1 MGVAQQIH
9 HTLPPHLESASKSG
23 EQNRLKKALLGG
35 LLAIQPHA
43 ESGSDLMGCP
53 VVGRDRC
60 NMRTSLAIGIAD
72 VDFKRAAMSVAN
84 ALSDSPWWRQREA
97 NPHSICVQRTPRRR
111 IVVSCEITD
120 LNRREATVITR
131 RVFLEL
137 LDDNVPEASHEIE
150 ARGFTVL
157 RAALGAEEIASLRA
171 DVERVYREIP
181 ADRRNKKLPPEE
193 RESFR
198 YEMLN
203 RSEPCR
209 KLVADRRL
217 LDVVEPLL
225 GEDCHVI
232 ANTAWRNAASR
243 ERFHGGGNWHV
254 DAGPHVPR
262 PAGVPWDNR
271 IPYPVFAIGVHV
283 MLDDCP
289 VECGPTG
296 FIPGSH
302 RSGQHPPFDR
312 VNDDDLTCDGI
323 GVVPVAANAGD
334 VVLFSSDVW
343 HRRMP
348 SGDGDTGRFF
358 VQIHYG
364 RRDIA
369 QRLRTTAEVNHLSD
383 EAISSTTDG
392 RDRTTLGLHDPFFYD
407 G

>member
-1 MGVAQQIH
+1 
-9 HTLPPHLESASKSG
+9 
-23 EQNRLKKALLGG
+23 
-35 LLAIQPHA
+35 
-43 ESGSDLMGCP
+43 
-53 VVGRDRC
+53 
-60 NMRTSLAIGIAD
+60 
-72 VDFKRAAMSVAN
+72 
-84 ALSDSPWWRQREA
+84 
-97 NPHSICVQRTPRRR
+97 
-111 IVVSCEITD
+111 
-120 LNRREATVITR
+120 
-131 RVFLEL
+131 
-137 LDDNVPEASHEIE
+137 
-150 ARGFTVL
+150 
-157 RAALGAEEIASLRA
+157 
-171 DVERVYREIP
+171 
-181 ADRRNKKLPPEE
+181 
-193 RESFR
+193 
-198 YEMLN
+198 MLN

-232 ANTAWRNAASR
+232 ANTAWRNAANR
-243 ERFHGGGNWHV
+243 RHHHGGGSWHV

-262 PAGVPWDNR
+262 PAGVPWDDR
-271 IPYPVFAIGVHV
+271 IPYPVFAVGVHV

-302 RSGQHPPFDR
+302 RSGRHPPLDR
-312 VNDDDLTCDGI
+312 LDDDDLTCDGI
-323 GVVPVAANAGD
+323 GVEAVAAKAGD

-369 QRLRTTAEVNHLSD
+369 QRLRTTADVNHLS
-383 EAISSTTDG
+383 EETISRATD
-392 RDRTTLGLHDPFFYD
+392 RRERTALGLHDPFFYD

>member
-1 MGVAQQIH
+1 
-9 HTLPPHLESASKSG
+9 
-23 EQNRLKKALLGG
+23 
-35 LLAIQPHA
+35 
-43 ESGSDLMGCP
+43 
-53 VVGRDRC
+53 
-60 NMRTSLAIGIAD
+60 
-72 VDFKRAAMSVAN
+72 
-84 ALSDSPWWRQREA
+84 
-97 NPHSICVQRTPRRR
+97 
-111 IVVSCEITD
+111 
-120 LNRREATVITR
+120 VITR
-131 RVFLEL
+131 RLFLEV
-137 LDDNVPEASHEIE
+137 LDDVVPEASREIE
-150 ARGFTVL
+150 ARGFTAL
-157 RAALGAEEIASLRA
+157 RGAFEPDEIALLRA
-171 DVERVYREIP
+171 DVERVYREVP
-181 ADRRNKKLPPEE
+181 ADTRNPKLPPEE

-203 RSEPCR
+203 RSEACR

-217 LDVVEPLL
+217 LDTVEPLL

-232 ANTAWRNAASR
+232 ANTAWRNAPNRAHT
-243 ERFHGGGNWHV
+243 HGGGNWHI

-262 PAGVPWDNR
+262 PAGVPWDDR

-283 MLDDCP
+283 MLADCP

-312 VNDDDLTCDGI
+312 VTDDALTCDGI
-323 GVVPVAANAGD
+323 GVTAVAARAGD
-334 VVLFSSDVW
+334 VVVFSSDVW

-369 QRLRTTAEVNHLSD
+369 QRLRTTAEVNHLSQ
-383 EAISSTTDG
+383 ETISKTTG
-392 RDRTTLGLHDPFFYD
+392 RRERSTLGLHDPFFYD